1 MRKYLFLSLLSL
13 LLCTQI
19 NAQSHALLAF
29 PTAEGYGKYAT
40 GGRGG
45 EVVEVTNLLDDP
57 SNPPEGSLRWALKQ
71 HKGKPI
77 TIVFRVSGVIDLNGN
92 ELRNNR
98 SDITIAGQTAP
109 GDGICIKGGCV
120 NLGGSRNLIIR
131 HIRSRVGVLNDVTYC
146 PREVDSEN
154 FIAGASLNIE
164 NGGNFIIDHCTFGWS
179 AEENGGWYDN
189 DNTTVQ
195 WCIFHEGLYNAGHGK
210 GSRSYG
216 AVLGGKTATYHH
228 NLFAHNYNRSP
239 RFGATTKND
248 KVMLLDFVNNVN
260 YNYGKKNACYGGD
273 NRQGDLGLFQLNFV
287 NNYYK
292 PGPAYTGDRAAVFI
306 GASYCNP
313 DQGSQGKSY
322 GKWHLSGNYM
332 EGSYAA
338 SKNYNNNN
346 YNGFDISAY
355 TEAVPGLKMEQ
366 MKSDHIP
373 VDCPVNTESAHDA
386 YNSVLAGAG
395 AFPRDAV
402 DSRIIEEVRTGTAS
416 TWASFNNHRVCGII
430 DKPSDAG
437 GYPTYKTY
445 NEVTDNDH
453 DGMDDAWETKNGL
466 NPQNAADRNLVLKSG
481 YTALEAYLCSLVGEN
496 IPVEFAKPYDIV
508 VAQDG
513 SGDYKTIQGAL
524 DAVPENG
531 QRYTIFVKNGIYE
544 EKLFIGNRWAGS
556 KKVVSL
562 IGEDVDGVVITW
574 DDYSGKMIDYP
585 GKDDQIQAD
594 GSTCGTF
601 TINAPDFY
609 MENITVKNPSTQAQ
623 AIALCQKGDRH
634 VLKNC
639 KILGNQDTHRTKK
652 GKRYFYYGCTIEGGV
667 DFIYAGGTCYFYQCN
682 IVSNRGGFVTAPEDV
697 PNFEK
702 MSNGKNLYYG
712 FFFNDCDLTA
722 KEGVAA
728 GSCYL
733 GRPWGEKSGSV
744 FMNCRLGTHINAAGW
759 SKMGDE
765 TWKDC
770 SFLEYK
776 SRNADGSALADVSKR
791 VSWSGQVSEDDR
803 YYLMGLKYIYN
814 KVNASSAFDPL
825 PMAAAP
831 QAPSGLKKSGNMLTW
846 TAVPEAECYA
856 IYADGRLL
864 DYATT
869 NSYCDIKSSGS
880 PKYQVKAI
888 GAYGNMSGFNG
899 SAKMPTAQEL
909 DSILSPDYRVKLTT
923 KMSDEKAGKITVNP
937 NTPSYDKDAMVTLSA
952 ERNYGYRFLQ
962 WQDEQGNVLS
972 TENPYQHKMEREITI
987 TAVFRKLPL
996 YKLTL
1001 NQQVEGNYAKYL
1013 PKQIVSVDA
1022 EAQMVGEEIGYEEGH
1037 VLTIRVKDHPVF
1049 RFQSW
1054 EDGTQGLE
1062 RCITM
1067 DADKSLQAT
1076 FTQADFLAAWNFG
1089 QRQYDYYQP
1098 DMNPGDVVAEIN
1110 LINENDDYLT
1120 WDRYEGGY
1128 FDSYAI
1134 VDNSGQKSFFDL
1146 DIYVGPQKNIFLWS
1160 KIKVTDKGYSRYNL
1174 EYSID
1179 GGDTYVPFSSVEVP
1193 ALDTWTTLS
1202 GEIPAVALAE
1212 ESFRIRWIA
1221 DYSAATLGQTQGA
1234 STTVL
1239 SDVFLLKDVFTSIN
1253 PASTALSVWMKDDML
1268 YLCGESLQQIQLFDV
1283 NGRLMLSRENCQ
1295 ALDMHHLSDGVY
1307 LLKVCKSN
1315 QDCEMIKCIKQ

>member
-1 MRKYLFLSLLSL
+1 MKRVKLLFLSVFMMLICADVL
-13 LLCTQI
+13 
-19 NAQSHALLAF
+19 AAVPAF
-29 PTAEGYGKYAT
+29 PTAEGYGRWAS

-45 EVVEVTNLLDDP
+45 QVVEVTNLDD
-57 SNPPEGSLRWALKQ
+57 SGTGSLRWALTQ
-71 HKGKPI
+71 YPNEPL
-77 TIVFRVSGVIDLNGN
+77 TVVFRVSGVIHLKSQ
-92 ELRNNR
+92 LRCSR
-98 SDITIAGQTAP
+98 TTGLTIAGQTAP
-109 GDGICIKGGCV
+109 GDGICIRGHKVNFGGCQNV
-120 NLGGSRNLIIR
+120 IIR
-131 HIRSRVGVLNDVTYC
+131 HMRMRMGLGEDEDGN
-146 PREVDSEN
+146 PK
-154 FIAGASLNIE
+154 FIDGGSIGIE
-164 NGGNFIIDHCTFGWS
+164 NASNWIIDHCTFGWS
-179 AEENGGWYDN
+179 GEENMTIYDN
-189 DNTTVQ
+189 DLTTIQ
-195 WCIFHEGLYNAGHGK
+195 WCLVHEGLYDAGHGK
-210 GSRSYG
+210 GQRSY
-216 AVLGGKTATYHH
+216 ASQWGGQRATYHH
-228 NLFAHNYNRSP
+228 NLLAHNKSRSP
-239 RFGATTKND
+239 RFNGARSND
-248 KVMLLDFVNNVN
+248 KHVLIEYTNNVN
-260 YNYGKKNACYGGD
+260 YNWGNHNSCYGGD
-273 NRQGDLGLFQLNFV
+273 MVEGVSHKVNFI

-292 PGPAYTGDRAAVFI
+292 PGPARP
-306 GASYCNP
+306 ASQTSSFVHASFNGGQKTTQIP
-313 DQGSQGKSY
+313 V
-322 GKWHLSGNYM
+322 WWMSGNVM
-332 EGSYAA
+332 EGNSNYTKNNFNGLNTDDYTSRGISKSKMKA
-338 SKNYNNNN
+338 SAP
-346 YNGFDISAY
+346 FEIS
-355 TEAVPGLKMEQ
+355 
-366 MKSDHIP
+366 D
-373 VDCPVNTESAHDA
+373 PVNAESAQDA

-402 DSRIIEEVRTGTAS
+402 DARIINEVKTGTATCRGS
-416 TWASFNNHRVCGII
+416 VSGVAPGII
-430 DKPSDAG
+430 DNPKDAG
-437 GYPTYKTY
+437 GYPEYKTY
-445 NEVTDNDH
+445 NQVTDNDH

-466 NPQNAADRNLVLKSG
+466 NPANAADRNLILKSG
-481 YTALEAYLCSLVGEN
+481 YTALEAYINGLCGEE
-496 IPVEFAKPYDIV
+496 IAVEFAKPYDFT

-513 SGDYKTIQGAL
+513 SGDFTTIQSAL
-524 DAVPENG
+524 DAAPDNG
-531 QRYTIFVKNGIYE
+531 QRTRIFVKNGTYE
-544 EKLFIGNRWAGS
+544 EKLFIGDRWKS
-556 KKVVSL
+556 SNKIISL
-562 IGEDVDGVVITW
+562 IGEDVDKVIITW
-574 DDYSGKMIDYP
+574 DDYLGKMIDYP
-585 GKDDQIQAD
+585 GKDEQIKAD

-652 GKRYFYYGCTIEGGV
+652 GRRYFYYNCEIEGGV

-682 IVSNRGGFVTAPEDV
+682 IVSNKGGYLTAPEDV
-697 PNFEK
+697 PAFEK

-722 KEGVAA
+722 KDGVAA

-744 FMNCRLGTHINAAGW
+744 FMNCRLGAHINAAGW
-759 SKMGDE
+759 TKMGEE

-776 SRNADGSALADVSKR
+776 SLTADGKALADVSRR
-791 VSWSGQVSEDDR
+791 VNWSGQVSEDDR
-803 YYLMGLKYIYN
+803 YYLMNLKNIYN
-814 KVNASSAFDPL
+814 KVNASSSFNPL

-864 DYATT
+864 DYTTT

-972 TENPYQHKMEREITI
+972 TENSYQHKMEREIAI

-1013 PKQIVSVDA
+1013 PKQIITTDA
-1022 EAQMVGEEIGYEEGH
+1022 QPQTVGEEIGYEEGH

-1049 RFQSW
+1049 RFQGW

-1062 RCITM
+1062 RSITM

-1134 VDNSGQKSFFDL
+1134 VDNSGQKAFFDL

-1160 KIKVTDKGYSRYNL
+1160 KIKQTDKGYSRYNL

-1212 ESFRIRWIA
+1212 EAFRIRWIA

-1253 PASTALSVWMKDDML
+1253 PASTALSVWMKDNVL

-1283 NGRLMLSRENCQ
+1283 NGRLLLARQHCDN
-1295 ALDMHHLSDGVY
+1295 LDMSAFSDGVY
-1307 LLKVCKSN
+1307 LLKVWKSN

>member
-1 MRKYLFLSLLSL
+1 MKRVKLLFLSVFMMLI
-13 LLCTQI
+13 CVD
-19 NAQSHALLAF
+19 ALAALPAF
-29 PTAEGYGKYAT
+29 PTAEGYGRWAT

-45 EVVEVTNLLDDP
+45 QVVEVTNLND
-57 SNPPEGSLRWALKQ
+57 SGTGSLRWALSQ
-71 HKGKPI
+71 YPNEPI
-77 TIVFRVSGVIDLNGN
+77 TVVFRVSGIITLESDLRCG
-92 ELRNNR
+92 RKAGT
-98 SDITIAGQTAP
+98 TIAGQTAP
-109 GDGICIKGGCV
+109 GDGICIRGAKANFGGCE
-120 NLGGSRNLIIR
+120 NLIIR
-131 HIRSRVGVLNDVTYC
+131 HLRFRIGLDSND
-146 PREVDSEN
+146 D
-154 FIAGASLNIE
+154 FIKGGSIGIE
-164 NGGNFIIDHCTFGWS
+164 NAKNFIIDHCTFGWS
-179 AEENGGWYDN
+179 GEENMTVYDN
-189 DNTTVQ
+189 DLTTIQ
-195 WCIFHEGLYNAGHGK
+195 WCIVHEGLYDAGHGK
-210 GSRSYG
+210 GVRGYG
-216 AVLGGKTATYHH
+216 AQWGGQRATYHH
-228 NLFAHNYNRSP
+228 NLLAHNMSRSP
-239 RFGATTKND
+239 RLNGARSND
-248 KVMLLDFVNNVN
+248 IHVLMEYVNNVN
-260 YNYGKKNACYGGD
+260 YNWGSQNSCYGGD
-273 NRQGDLGLFQLNFV
+273 LVEGKTHRVNFI

-292 PGPAYTGDRAAVFI
+292 PGPARKNS
-306 GASYCNP
+306 SYFVQSSFNGN
-313 DQGSQGKSY
+313 QNKTQIAQ
-322 GKWHLSGNYM
+322 WWMSGNVM
-332 EGSYAA
+332 EGNTSYT
-338 SKNYNNNN
+338 NNN
-346 YNGFDISAY
+346 YNGLDASQY
-355 TEAVPGLKMEQ
+355 TSKGIA
-366 MKSDHIP
+366 KSQLI
-373 VDCPVNTESAHDA
+373 VDKPFEIADPVNAESAQDA

-395 AFPRDAV
+395 AFPRDVV
-402 DSRIIEEVRTGTAS
+402 DARIVNEVKTGTAP
-416 TWASFNNHRVCGII
+416 HRGSVAGRAAGII
-430 DKPSDAG
+430 DKPSDVG
-437 GYPTYKTY
+437 GYPEYKTY
-445 NEVTDNDH
+445 NQVTDNDH
-453 DGMDDAWETKNGL
+453 DGMDDAWETRNGL
-466 NPQNAADRNLVLKSG
+466 NPANAADRNLILSSG
-481 YTALEAYLCSLVGEN
+481 YTALEAYINGLCGET
-496 IPVEFAKPYDIV
+496 IAVEFAKPYDMV

-513 SGDYKTIQGAL
+513 SGDYTSIQSAL
-524 DAVPENG
+524 DAAPDNG
-531 QRYTIFVKNGIYE
+531 QRTRILVKNGTYE
-544 EKLFIGNRWAGS
+544 EKLFIGDRWKS
-556 KKVVSL
+556 SNKIISL
-562 IGEDVDGVVITW
+562 IGEDVDKVVITW
-574 DDYSGKMIDYP
+574 DDYNGKMIDYP
-585 GKDDQIQAD
+585 GKDDQIKAD

-609 MENITVKNPSTQAQ
+609 MENITVMNPSTQAQ

-652 GKRYFYYGCTIEGGV
+652 GRRYFYYNCEIEGGV

-682 IVSNRGGFVTAPEDV
+682 IVSNKAGYVTAPEDV
-697 PNFEK
+697 PSFEK

-722 KEGVAA
+722 KAGVGA

-744 FMNCRLGTHINAAGW
+744 FMNCRLGSHINAAGW
-759 SKMGDE
+759 TKMGDE

-776 SRNADGSALADVSKR
+776 SLTADGSALADVSRR

-803 YYLMGLKYIYN
+803 YYLMNLKYIYN
-814 KVNASSAFDPL
+814 KVNASSSFNPL

-831 QAPSGLKKSGNMLTW
+831 QAPNGLKKTGNVLSW

-923 KMSDEKAGKITVNP
+923 KISDEKAGKITVNP

-952 ERNYGYRFLQ
+952 EHNYGYRFLQ

-972 TENPYQHKMEREITI
+972 SENPYQHKMDRAITI

-1013 PKQIVSVDA
+1013 PKQIITTDA
-1022 EAQMVGEEIGYEEGH
+1022 QPQTVGDETGYEEGH
-1037 VLTIRVKDHPVF
+1037 VLTVRVKDHPVF
-1049 RFQSW
+1049 RFQGW

-1062 RCITM
+1062 RRITM
-1067 DADKSLQAT
+1067 DADKSVQAT

-1120 WDRYEGGY
+1120 WARYEGGY
-1128 FDSYAI
+1128 YDNYAI
-1134 VDNSGQKSFFDL
+1134 VDNSGQKAFFDL
-1146 DIYVGPQKNIFLWS
+1146 DIYVGPQKSVYLWS

-1202 GEIPAVALAE
+1202 AEVPAVALAE

-1253 PASTALSVWMKDDML
+1253 PASTALSVWMKDNVL
-1268 YLCGESLQQIQLFDV
+1268 YLCGDAVQQLQLFDV
-1283 NGRLMLSRENCQ
+1283 NGRLLLARQHCDK
-1295 ALDMHHLSDGVY
+1295 LDMSSFSDGVY
-1307 LLKVCKSN
+1307 LLKVWKSN
-1315 QDCEMIKCIKQ
+1315 QVCEIIKCIKQ

>member
-1 MRKYLFLSLLSL
+1 MKKVKLLFLSVFMMLICADVL
-13 LLCTQI
+13 
-19 NAQSHALLAF
+19 AAVPAF
-29 PTAEGYGKYAT
+29 PTAEGYGRWAS

-45 EVVEVTNLLDDP
+45 QVVEVTNLNDAG
-57 SNPPEGSLRWALKQ
+57 EGSLRWALSQ
-71 HKGKPI
+71 YSNQPI
-77 TIVFRVSGVIDLNGN
+77 TVVFRVSGVIHLESDLRCKRTAGT
-92 ELRNNR
+92 
-98 SDITIAGQTAP
+98 TIAGQTAP
-109 GDGICIKGGCV
+109 GDGICIRGAKSNFGGCE
-120 NLGGSRNLIIR
+120 NLIIR
-131 HIRSRVGVLNDVTYC
+131 HIRFRIGLDEND
-146 PREVDSEN
+146 D
-154 FIAGASLNIE
+154 FIKGGSIGIE
-164 NGGNFIIDHCTFGWS
+164 NAKNFIIDHCTFGWS
-179 AEENGGWYDN
+179 GEENMTIYDN
-189 DNTTVQ
+189 DLTTIQ
-195 WCIFHEGLYNAGHGK
+195 WCIVHEGLYDAGHGK
-210 GSRSYG
+210 GARGYG
-216 AVLGGKTATYHH
+216 CQWGGQRATYHH
-228 NLFAHNYNRSP
+228 NLLAHNKSRSP
-239 RFGATTKND
+239 RFNGARSND
-248 KVMLLDFVNNVN
+248 IHVLMEYVNNVN
-260 YNYGKKNACYGGD
+260 YNWGSSNSCYGGD
-273 NRQGDLGLFQLNFV
+273 LVEGKTHRVNFV

-292 PGPAYTGDRAAVFI
+292 PGPARKSS
-306 GASYCNP
+306 SYFVQSSFNGG
-313 DQGSQGKSY
+313 QNKTQIAQ
-322 GKWHLSGNYM
+322 WWMSGNVM
-332 EGSYAA
+332 EGNSSYT
-338 SKNYNNNN
+338 NNNF
-346 YNGFDISAY
+346 NGLDASQY
-355 TEAVPGLKMEQ
+355 TSKGIAKAKLMASEPFEIAE
-366 MKSDHIP
+366 P
-373 VDCPVNTESAHDA
+373 VKAESAQDA

-402 DSRIIEEVRTGTAS
+402 DTRVVNDVNNGTANCRGS
-416 TWASFNNHRVCGII
+416 VAGVAPGII

-437 GYPTYKTY
+437 GYPEYKTY
-445 NEVTDNDH
+445 NQVTDNDH

-466 NPQNAADRNLVLKSG
+466 NPANAADRNLILKSG
-481 YTALEAYLCSLVGEN
+481 YTALEAYINGLCGEE
-496 IPVEFAKPYDIV
+496 IAVEFAKPYDFT

-513 SGDYKTIQGAL
+513 SGDYTTSGAAL
-524 DAVPENG
+524 GEAPENG
-531 QRYTIFVKNGIYE
+531 KRTRRLVKNGTYE
-544 EKLFIGNRWAGS
+544 GKLFGGDRWKS
-556 KKVVSL
+556 SNKIISL
-562 IGEDVDGVVITW
+562 IGEDVDKVIITW
-574 DDYSGKMIDYP
+574 DDYLGKMIDYP
-585 GKDDQIQAD
+585 GKDDQIKAD

-652 GKRYFYYGCTIEGGV
+652 GRRYFYYNCEIEGGV

-682 IVSNRGGFVTAPEDV
+682 IVSNRGGYVTAPEDV
-697 PNFEK
+697 PAFEK

-722 KEGVAA
+722 KDGVAA

-744 FMNCRLGTHINAAGW
+744 FMNCRLGAHINAAGW
-759 SKMGDE
+759 TKMGEE

-776 SRNADGSALADVSKR
+776 SLTADGTALADVSRR
-791 VSWSGQVSEDDR
+791 VNWSGQVSEDDR
-803 YYLMGLKYIYN
+803 YYLMNLKYIYN
-814 KVNASSAFDPL
+814 KVNASSAFNPL

-864 DYATT
+864 DYTTT
-869 NSYCDIKSSGS
+869 NSYCDIKSAGN
-880 PKYQVKAI
+880 PKYQVKTI

-923 KMSDEKAGKITVNP
+923 KMSDEKAGKIIITP

-972 TENPYQHKMEREITI
+972 TENPYQYKMERAITI

-1001 NQQVEGNYAKYL
+1001 NQQVEGSYAKYL
-1013 PKQIVSVDA
+1013 PKQIITPDA
-1022 EAQMVGEEIGYEEGH
+1022 QPQTVGDETGYEEGH

-1049 RFQSW
+1049 RFQGW

-1076 FTQADFLAAWNFG
+1076 FSQTDFLAAWNFG

-1098 DMNPGDVVAEIN
+1098 DMNPANVVAEIN

-1128 FDSYAI
+1128 YDNYAI
-1134 VDNSGQKSFFDL
+1134 VDNSGQKAFFDL
-1146 DIYVGPQKNIFLWS
+1146 DIYVGPQKSVYLWS

-1179 GGDTYVPFSSVEVP
+1179 GGDTYVPFSSVELP

-1202 GEIPAVALAE
+1202 AEVPALALAE

-1253 PASTALSVWMKDDML
+1253 PASTALSVWMKDNVL
-1268 YLCGESLQQIQLFDV
+1268 YLCGDEVQHVQLFDV
-1283 NGRLMLSRENCQ
+1283 NGRLLLARQHCDN
-1295 ALDMHHLSDGVY
+1295 LDMSAFSDGVY
-1307 LLKVCKSN
+1307 LLKVWK
-1315 QDCEMIKCIKQ
+1315 QHQVCEIIKCIKQ